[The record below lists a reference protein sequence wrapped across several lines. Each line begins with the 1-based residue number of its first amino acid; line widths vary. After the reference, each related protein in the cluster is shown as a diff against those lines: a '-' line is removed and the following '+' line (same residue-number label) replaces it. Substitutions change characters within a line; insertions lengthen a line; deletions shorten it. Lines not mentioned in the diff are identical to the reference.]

1 MFTRPRVGVVEGRV
15 QDLQDA
21 DALVLGL
28 LRTCLH
34 EKRPRNWHAVV
45 GSGGGWGDPVTVVG
59 GRSKEDLAHELREH
73 APDALLRAV
82 FDAEGHAFFLLQA
95 SERVPDALPLDSRGA
110 GVPLAGLVL
119 RLGEEEEAEVRQRVR
134 DEAREHV
141 DRTWQ
146 VEWADGEETLDLTL
160 AQARRSGREWRHPPE
175 CEGMYEDSVCREAD
189 LRLSLLLPHEQH
201 AEEWTPWLHMSSP
214 AAFLEVA
221 GPLWAHRRG
230 VPLVPVEVALEV
242 WDLPWVRDERLTR
255 LHRSVKWTEFVRK
268 ALQFEEAKGKGAVY
282 GGQACLQVGTAGEPV
297 RWEGGQARVE
307 GELLRCVGDRA
318 DAVAAGQA
326 RRELWDR

>member
-1 MFTRPRVGVVEGRV
+1 MFSRPRVGVLESHVP
-15 QDLQDA
+15 DLQDA
-21 DALVLGL
+21 DALVLSL

-45 GSGGGWGDPVTVVG
+45 GPGSGWGDPVTVVG

-82 FDAEGHAFFLLQA
+82 FDTGGHAFFLLPA
-95 SERVPDALPLDSRGA
+95 NERVPDSLPLDSRGVD
-110 GVPLAGLVL
+110 VPLAGLVL
-119 RLGEEEEAEVRQRVR
+119 RLGEEEEAEVRQRVL

-160 AQARRSGREWRHPPE
+160 AEARRSGREWRHPPE
-175 CEGMYEDSVCREAD
+175 CEGMYEDNVCREAE
-189 LRLSLLLPHEQH
+189 LRLSFLLPKEHH

-221 GPLWAHRRG
+221 GPLWAHRKG
-230 VPLVPVEVALEV
+230 VPLVPVEVALEA

-255 LHRSVKWTEFVRK
+255 LHRSTRWTQFVHK
-268 ALQFEEAKGKGAVY
+268 ALQFEEAKGKSAVY
-282 GGQACLQVGTAGEPV
+282 GRQARLQVGMAGEPV
-297 RWEGGQARVE
+297 QWEGGQARVE
-307 GELLRCVGDRA
+307 SELLRCVGDRA